1 MTKLNNHDL
10 AQARQKAIYG
20 EDKVFILEKL
30 KFIKEVKNSN
40 IQTKEEF
47 RNILLNHEHT
57 GEENGFLKDRST
69 ENIFSSYLI
78 TESTENNIKVN
89 CIENNIISYLKKL
102 NDIKKYNK
110 NVTSDFNS
118 CQKKTLIEYLTL
130 QKSRNIENKLKVLD
144 YMTSNNHNYKLS
156 KEDIIMYQED
166 FNKHMIDYYYDNL
179 KRYNAKL
186 KQFIRINIGSDN
198 LKSNLVFVSE
208 YDVVN
213 LDFFNKVLGSFRQN
227 NDILN
232 KYSEYLLNIELM
244 VINQNVLYM
253 FVDSSYL
260 NLEKTEREL
269 IQNFIAQNWNTF
281 SILSSL
287 KYAIVSKEPES
298 INYIIDILYNLY
310 EYDSLDFLHENTSY
324 LTLEDVYLKLKQQ

>member
-1 MTKLNNHDL
+1 MKKLNNHDL

-20 EDKVFILEKL
+20 ADKVFILEKL

-47 RNILLNHEHT
+47 RNLLLNHEHT
-57 GEENGFLKDRST
+57 GEENGFLKYRNT

-110 NVTSDFNS
+110 SVTSDFNS
-118 CQKKTLIEYLTL
+118 CQAKNLIEYLTL

-144 YMTSNNHNYKLS
+144 YMTSNNHSYKLS
-156 KEDIIMYQED
+156 KENIIMYQED

-179 KRYNAKL
+179 KIYSAKL
-186 KQFIRINIGSDN
+186 KHFIRLNIVSDN
-198 LKSNLVFVSE
+198 LKSNLIFVSE

-213 LDFFNKVLGSFRQN
+213 LDFFNKTLSTFKQK

-260 NLEKTEREL
+260 KLEKTDKEL
-269 IQNFIAQNWNTF
+269 IQKFIAQNWNTF

-298 INYIIDILYNLY
+298 INYITNLLYNLY
-310 EYDSLDFLHENTSY
+310 EYDSLDFIHQNNSY
-324 LTLEDVYLKLKQQ
+324 LTLEDIYIQLKNI